1 MFTALKPCTIAG
13 KKYIIDD
20 EVDVSKLSDEEIAF
34 LIKRKFIIEAK
45 DNDVIV
51 SDKPAML
58 DVPVINKDKTLS
70 VAMTGEQLCE
80 VIGLLQRTAEDVI
93 EAIKGITDDGQLALI
108 HRLDSRKTVQAAANE
123 RHEALEAL
131 TATPKDG
138 DE

>member
-13 KKYIIDD
+13 TKYLIDD
-20 EVDVSKLSDEEIAF
+20 EVDVSMLSDEEIAY
-34 LIKRKFIIEAK
+34 LCKKKFIIAGK

-58 DVPVINKDKTLS
+58 DVPVINKDETLTVS
-70 VAMTGEQLCE
+70 MTGEQLCE
-80 VIGLLQRTAEDVI
+80 VIGLLQRTADEAI
-93 EAIKGITDDGQLALI
+93 EAIKGITDDGQLVLI
-108 HRLDSRKTVQAAANE
+108 HRLDSRKTVQSAAKE
-123 RHEALEAL
+123 RHEAL

>member
-20 EVDVSKLSDEEIAF
+20 EVDVSMLSDEEIAF
-34 LIKRKFIIEAK
+34 LCKRKFIIAGK

-58 DVPVINKDKTLS
+58 DVPVINKDETLTVS
-70 VAMTGEQLCE
+70 MTGEQLCE
-80 VIGLLQRTAEDVI
+80 VIGLLQRTADEAI
-93 EAIKGITDDGQLALI
+93 EAIKGITDDGQLVLI
-108 HRLDSRKTVQAAANE
+108 HRLDSRKTVQAAAKE
-123 RHEALEAL
+123 RHEALTNASD
-131 TATPKDG
+131 KDG